1 MDLYK
6 KFIYI
11 NPDTGAGEMD
21 LSYTYPLASLQA
33 VDIVDATSAVFVFY
47 DADQADSTMVDVT
60 ITTGKCK
67 EFCKEF
73 AEHINYSKEAFIVL
87 ADAVAKEGFSAL
99 IDHDTAVTHTIG
111 S

>member
-11 NPDTGAGEMD
+11 NPDTTAGEFNTAQFFPVK
-21 LSYTYPLASLQA
+21 YFRGIECA
-33 VDIVDATSAVFVFY
+33 
-47 DADQADSTMVDVT
+47 TMVDVT